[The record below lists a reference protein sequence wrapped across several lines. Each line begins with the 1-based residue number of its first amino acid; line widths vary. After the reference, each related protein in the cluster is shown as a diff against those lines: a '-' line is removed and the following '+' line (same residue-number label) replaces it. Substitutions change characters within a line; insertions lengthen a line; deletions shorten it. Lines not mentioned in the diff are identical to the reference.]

1 MSIPVLFYIFPMTAV
16 ISLVYSASRFEGTSA
31 ILRKAVRL
39 FVQITVFLLGVLLL
53 LYMLTVNL

>member
-16 ISLVYSASRFEGTSA
+16 ISLVYSASRFEDTSA